1 MVAESRQSLS
11 ARDGRPATVC
21 GRIHPDKLNLVATIE
36 VMLVLDDENPHLHPS
51 V

>member
-1 MVAESRQSLS
+1 MVTESRQSLG

-21 GRIHPDKLNLVATIE
+21 GRIHPYKLDLVAAIE
-36 VMLVLDDENPHLHPS
+36 VMLVLNDEDPHRHPS